1 VKALLRVDDKK
12 ELSNPPRV
20 QEKELNFVFKVNII
34 EGNRNLNIVVLKFGG
49 TSVADVPQIK
59 KISYKIKS
67 EVDKGNKVI
76 VVVSA
81 MSGVTNNLIEL
92 VNNTSELAP
101 YSEYDVVLSSG
112 EQVTAALLTIAL
124 NNLNIKGRSWL
135 GWQVPIITE
144 NTYGKAVIEEIKTL
158 NILESFKNNEVA
170 IISGFQGIS
179 SENRI
184 TTLGRGGSDTSAVAI
199 AAAFSAERCDIYTD
213 VDGVYT
219 TDPRIVK
226 SAKKLESITYEEMLE
241 LASQGAKVL
250 QTRSVALGM
259 KYGVNLRV
267 LSSFEDLP
275 GTHIL
280 KEGSYMEKSEISG
293 IAHSLNEAKVTL
305 SGVPDKPGQAAQI
318 FSALADLSINV
329 DMIVQSSSINEGS
342 TDITFTIPETD
353 LKLAERTIK
362 KTQEKIGFKKF
373 ISETNVVK
381 ISVVGNAMRT
391 QSGVAKTMFETL
403 AKNQIN
409 IHVISTSEIKI
420 SVLISSDYYELA
432 MRSLHSAFGLDA

>member
-1 VKALLRVDDKK
+1 M
-12 ELSNPPRV
+12 
-20 QEKELNFVFKVNII
+20 
-34 EGNRNLNIVVLKFGG
+34 NIVVLKFGG

-67 EVDKGNKVI
+67 EVDQGNKVI

-81 MSGVTNNLIEL
+81 MSGVTNNLVEL
-92 VNNTSELAP
+92 VKSTSELAS
-101 YSEYDVVLSSG
+101 YSEYDVVLSTG
-112 EQVTAALLTIAL
+112 EQVTSALLTIAL
-124 NNLNIKGRSWL
+124 NDLSIKGRSWL
-135 GWQVPIITE
+135 GWQVPIMTD
-144 NTYGKAVIEEIKTL
+144 NTHSKAVIDEIKTS
-158 NILESFKNNEVA
+158 NILNSFKKNDVA
-170 IISGFQGIS
+170 IISGFQGLS

-184 TTLGRGGSDTSAVAI
+184 TTLGRGGSDTTAVAI
-199 AAAFSAERCDIYTD
+199 AAAVSAERCDIYTD

-226 SAKKLESITYEEMLE
+226 SAKKLDYITYEEMLE

-267 LSSFEDLP
+267 LSSFEDKP
-275 GTHIL
+275 GTFIM
-280 KEGSYMEKSEISG
+280 KERDKMEKSEISG
-293 IAHSLNEAKVTL
+293 IAHSLNEAKITL

-318 FSALADLSINV
+318 FSSLAEHSINV

-353 LKLAERTIK
+353 LILAEKTIK
-362 KTQEKIGFKKF
+362 KIQEKIGFKNF
-373 ISETNVVK
+373 ISETKVVK

-391 QSGVAKTMFETL
+391 QSGIAKTMFETL
-403 AKNQIN
+403 ANNQIN

>member
-1 VKALLRVDDKK
+1 LK
-12 ELSNPPRV
+12 
-20 QEKELNFVFKVNII
+20 
-34 EGNRNLNIVVLKFGG
+34 IVVLKFGG

-59 KISYKIKS
+59 KISHKIKS

-81 MSGVTNNLIEL
+81 MSGVTNNLVEL
-92 VNNTSELAP
+92 VKNTSELASS
-101 YSEYDVVLSSG
+101 SEYDVVLSSG
-112 EQVTAALLTIAL
+112 EQVTSALLTIAL
-124 NNLNIKGRSWL
+124 NDLNIKGRSWL
-135 GWQVPIITE
+135 GWQVPIITD
-144 NTYGKAVIEEIKTL
+144 NTHSKAVIDKIKTS
-158 NILESFKNNEVA
+158 NILNSFKKNDIA
-170 IISGFQGIS
+170 IVSGFQGLS

-184 TTLGRGGSDTSAVAI
+184 TTLGRGGSDTTAVAI
-199 AAAFSAERCDIYTD
+199 AAAFNALRCDIYTD

-226 SAKKLESITYEEMLE
+226 SAKKLDYITYEEMLE

-267 LSSFEDLP
+267 LSSFEDKP
-275 GTHIL
+275 GTFIL
-280 KEGSYMEKSEISG
+280 KERGNMEKSEISG
-293 IAHSLNEAKVTL
+293 IAHSLNEAKITL

-318 FSALADLSINV
+318 FSSLAEHSINV

-353 LKLAERTIK
+353 LILAEKIINK
-362 KTQEKIGFKKF
+362 IQKKIGFKNF
-373 ISETNVVK
+373 ISETKVVK

-391 QSGVAKTMFETL
+391 QSGIAKTMFETL
-403 AKNQIN
+403 ANNQIN

-432 MRSLHSAFGLDA
+432 MRSLHSAFGLDG

>member
-1 VKALLRVDDKK
+1 M
-12 ELSNPPRV
+12 
-20 QEKELNFVFKVNII
+20 
-34 EGNRNLNIVVLKFGG
+34 VLKFGG

-144 NTYGKAVIEEIKTL
+144 NTYGKAVIEEIKTS

-362 KTQEKIGFKKF
+362 KTQEKIGFKQF

>member
-1 VKALLRVDDKK
+1 M
-12 ELSNPPRV
+12 
-20 QEKELNFVFKVNII
+20 
-34 EGNRNLNIVVLKFGG
+34 NIVVLKFGG
-49 TSVADVPQIK
+49 TSVADIPQIK
-59 KISYKIKS
+59 KISHKIKF

-81 MSGVTNNLIEL
+81 MSGVTNNLVEL
-92 VNNTSELAP
+92 VKSTSELAS

-112 EQVTAALLTIAL
+112 EQVTSALLTIVL
-124 NNLNIKGRSWL
+124 NDLNIKGRSWL
-135 GWQVPIITE
+135 GWQVPIITD
-144 NTYGKAVIEEIKTL
+144 NTHSKAVINEIKTC
-158 NILESFKNNEVA
+158 NILNSFKKNDVA
-170 IISGFQGIS
+170 IISGFQGLS
-179 SENRI
+179 SKNRI
-184 TTLGRGGSDTSAVAI
+184 TTLGRGGSDTTAVAI

-226 SAKKLESITYEEMLE
+226 SAKKLDYITYEEMLE

-267 LSSFEDLP
+267 LSSFEDKP
-275 GTHIL
+275 GTFIL
-280 KEGSYMEKSEISG
+280 KERDNMEKSEISG
-293 IAHSLNEAKVTL
+293 IAHSLNEAKITL

-318 FSALADLSINV
+318 FSSLAEHSINV
-329 DMIVQSSSINEGS
+329 DMIVQSSSSNEGS

-353 LKLAERTIK
+353 LRLAEKTIK
-362 KTQEKIGFKKF
+362 KIQEKIGFKNF
-373 ISETNVVK
+373 LSETKVVK

-391 QSGVAKTMFETL
+391 QSGIAKTMFETL
-403 AKNQIN
+403 ANNQIN

-432 MRSLHSAFGLDA
+432 MRSLHSAFGLDS

>member
-1 VKALLRVDDKK
+1 M
-12 ELSNPPRV
+12 
-20 QEKELNFVFKVNII
+20 
-34 EGNRNLNIVVLKFGG
+34 VLKFGG

-67 EVDKGNKVI
+67 EVDEGNKVI
-76 VVVSA
+76 VVVYA

-124 NNLNIKGRSWL
+124 NKLNIKGRSWL

-318 FSALADLSINV
+318 FSALADHSINV

-403 AKNQIN
+403 ANNQIN

>member
-1 VKALLRVDDKK
+1 
-12 ELSNPPRV
+12 
-20 QEKELNFVFKVNII
+20 
-34 EGNRNLNIVVLKFGG
+34 LNIVVLKFGG

-67 EVDKGNKVI
+67 EVDQGNKVI
-76 VVVSA
+76 VIVSA
-81 MSGVTNNLIEL
+81 MSGVTNNLVQL
-92 VNNTSELAP
+92 VKSTSELAS
-101 YSEYDVVLSSG
+101 YSEYDVVLSTG
-112 EQVTAALLTIAL
+112 EQVTSALLTIAL
-124 NNLNIKGRSWL
+124 NDLMIKGRSWL
-135 GWQVPIITE
+135 GWQVPITTDNIHS
-144 NTYGKAVIEEIKTL
+144 KAVINEIKTS
-158 NILESFKNNEVA
+158 NILNSLKENDIA
-170 IISGFQGIS
+170 IISGFQGLS

-184 TTLGRGGSDTSAVAI
+184 TTLGRGGSDTTAVAI
-199 AAAFSAERCDIYTD
+199 AAAFGAERCDIYTD

-226 SAKKLESITYEEMLE
+226 SAKKLDYITYEEMLE

-267 LSSFEDLP
+267 LSSFEDKP
-275 GTHIL
+275 GTFIL
-280 KEGSYMEKSEISG
+280 KERDNMEKSEISG
-293 IAHSLNEAKVTL
+293 IAHSLNEAKITL

-318 FSALADLSINV
+318 FSSLAEHTINV
-329 DMIVQSSSINEGS
+329 DMIVQSSSSNEGS
-342 TDITFTIPETD
+342 TDITFTIPEND
-353 LKLAERTIK
+353 LIIAEKTIRK
-362 KTQEKIGFKKF
+362 IQEKIGFKNF
-373 ISETNVVK
+373 LSETNVVK

-391 QSGVAKTMFETL
+391 QSGIAKTMFETL
-403 AKNQIN
+403 ANNQIN

>member
-1 VKALLRVDDKK
+1 M
-12 ELSNPPRV
+12 
-20 QEKELNFVFKVNII
+20 
-34 EGNRNLNIVVLKFGG
+34 NIVVLKFGG

-67 EVDKGNKVI
+67 EVDQGNKVI

-81 MSGVTNNLIEL
+81 MSGVTNNLVEL
-92 VNNTSELAP
+92 VKSTSELAS
-101 YSEYDVVLSSG
+101 YSEYDVVLSTG
-112 EQVTAALLTIAL
+112 EQVTSALLTIAL
-124 NNLNIKGRSWL
+124 NDLSIKGRSWL
-135 GWQVPIITE
+135 GWQVPIMTD
-144 NTYGKAVIEEIKTL
+144 NTHSKAVINEIKTS
-158 NILESFKNNEVA
+158 NILNSFKKNDVA
-170 IISGFQGIS
+170 IISGFQGLS

-184 TTLGRGGSDTSAVAI
+184 TTLGRGGSDTTAVAI
-199 AAAFSAERCDIYTD
+199 AAAVSAERCDIYTD

-226 SAKKLESITYEEMLE
+226 SAKKLDYITYEEMLE

-267 LSSFEDLP
+267 LSSFEDKP
-275 GTHIL
+275 GTFIM
-280 KEGSYMEKSEISG
+280 KERDNMEKSEISG
-293 IAHSLNEAKVTL
+293 IAHSLNEAKITL

-318 FSALADLSINV
+318 FSSLAEHSINV

-353 LKLAERTIK
+353 LILAEKTIRK
-362 KTQEKIGFKKF
+362 IQEKIGFKNF
-373 ISETNVVK
+373 ISETKVVK

-391 QSGVAKTMFETL
+391 QSGIAKTMFETL
-403 AKNQIN
+403 ANNQIN

-432 MRSLHSAFGLDA
+432 MRSLHSAFGLDV

>member
-1 VKALLRVDDKK
+1 MK
-12 ELSNPPRV
+12 
-20 QEKELNFVFKVNII
+20 
-34 EGNRNLNIVVLKFGG
+34 IVVLKFGG

-81 MSGVTNNLIEL
+81 MSGVTNNLVEL
-92 VNNTSELAP
+92 VKNTSELASS
-101 YSEYDVVLSSG
+101 SEYDVVLSSG
-112 EQVTAALLTIAL
+112 EQVTSALLTIAL
-124 NNLNIKGRSWL
+124 NDLNIKGRSWL
-135 GWQVPIITE
+135 GWQVPIITD
-144 NTYGKAVIEEIKTL
+144 NTHSKAVIDKIKTS
-158 NILESFKNNEVA
+158 NILNSFKKNDIA
-170 IISGFQGIS
+170 IVSGFQGLS

-184 TTLGRGGSDTSAVAI
+184 TTLGRGGSDTTAVAI
-199 AAAFSAERCDIYTD
+199 AAAFNALRCDIYTD

-226 SAKKLESITYEEMLE
+226 SAKKLDYITYEEMLE

-267 LSSFEDLP
+267 LSSFEDKP
-275 GTHIL
+275 GTFIL
-280 KEGSYMEKSEISG
+280 KERGNMEKSEISG
-293 IAHSLNEAKVTL
+293 IAHSLNEAKITL

-318 FSALADLSINV
+318 FSSLAEHSINV

-353 LKLAERTIK
+353 LILAEKIINK
-362 KTQEKIGFKKF
+362 IQEKIGFKNF
-373 ISETNVVK
+373 ISETKVVK
-381 ISVVGNAMRT
+381 ISVIGNAMRT
-391 QSGVAKTMFETL
+391 QSGIAKTMFETL

-432 MRSLHSAFGLDA
+432 MRSLHSAFGLDANVIK

>member
-1 VKALLRVDDKK
+1 M
-12 ELSNPPRV
+12 
-20 QEKELNFVFKVNII
+20 
-34 EGNRNLNIVVLKFGG
+34 NIVVLKFGG

-67 EVDKGNKVI
+67 EVDQGNKVI
-76 VVVSA
+76 VIVSA
-81 MSGVTNNLIEL
+81 MSGVTNNLVQL
-92 VNNTSELAP
+92 VKSTSELAS
-101 YSEYDVVLSSG
+101 YSEYDVVLSTG
-112 EQVTAALLTIAL
+112 EQVTSALLTIAL
-124 NNLNIKGRSWL
+124 NDLMIKGRSWL
-135 GWQVPIITE
+135 GWQVPITTDNIHS
-144 NTYGKAVIEEIKTL
+144 KAVINEIKTS
-158 NILESFKNNEVA
+158 NILNSLKENDIA
-170 IISGFQGIS
+170 IISGFQGLS

-184 TTLGRGGSDTSAVAI
+184 TTLGRGGSDTTAVAI
-199 AAAFSAERCDIYTD
+199 AAAFGAERCDIYTD

-226 SAKKLESITYEEMLE
+226 SAKKLDYITYEEMLE

-267 LSSFEDLP
+267 LSSFEDKP
-275 GTHIL
+275 GTFIM
-280 KEGSYMEKSEISG
+280 KERDKMEKSEISG
-293 IAHSLNEAKVTL
+293 IAHSLNEAKITL

-318 FSALADLSINV
+318 FSSLAEHTINV
-329 DMIVQSSSINEGS
+329 DMIVQSSSSNEGS
-342 TDITFTIPETD
+342 TDITFTIPEND
-353 LKLAERTIK
+353 LIIAEKTIRK
-362 KTQEKIGFKKF
+362 IQEKIGFKNF
-373 ISETNVVK
+373 LSETNVVK

-391 QSGVAKTMFETL
+391 QSGIAKTMFETL
-403 AKNQIN
+403 ANNQIN

>member
-1 VKALLRVDDKK
+1 M
-12 ELSNPPRV
+12 
-20 QEKELNFVFKVNII
+20 
-34 EGNRNLNIVVLKFGG
+34 VLKFGG

-67 EVDKGNKVI
+67 EVDEGNKVI

-81 MSGVTNNLIEL
+81 MYGVTNNLIEL

-199 AAAFSAERCDIYTD
+199 AAAFGAERCDIYTD
-213 VDGVYT
+213 LDGVYT

-318 FSALADLSINV
+318 FSALADYSINV